1 MLPIQKK
8 LIKYNF
14 SSGNNPKYIVVHDT
28 GNMSKGA
35 DAEAHFKY
43 FNSGDRQAS
52 AHYFVDD
59 HSIVQT
65 IEDYNASWHCGD
77 GKGQYGIT
85 NYNSIGIEIC
95 INSDGDYDKAVGN
108 AIDLV
113 KYLIQKYSIPID
125 KVVRHYDASKKNC
138 PGTMSANNWAKWTWF
153 KTQLSKD
160 SWKFEGINGL
170 ADAGLLSDREGWC
183 KKIDEPMPVWAVTL
197 IMYRIFK
204 NLKGGA

>member
-1 MLPIQKK
+1 VLPIQKK

-14 SSGNNPKYIVVHDT
+14 SSGNSPEYIVVHDT
-28 GNMSKGA
+28 GNTGKGA

-43 FNSGDRQAS
+43 FNGGDRQSS

-59 HSIVQT
+59 HSIIQT
-65 IEDYNASWHCGD
+65 VEDYNASWHCGD
-77 GKGQYGIT
+77 GKGKYGIT

-113 KYLIQKYSIPID
+113 KFLMQKYSIPID
-125 KVVRHYDASKKNC
+125 RVVRHYDASRKNC

-153 KTQLSKD
+153 KAQLSEPTTHWAEKYYRFLTEE
-160 SWKFEGINGL
+160 KGIVIHERRFDDTITRG
-170 ADAGLLSDREGWC
+170 E
-183 KKIDEPMPVWAVTL
+183 IFAV
-197 IMYRIFK
+197 MARMMGYK
-204 NLKGGA
+204 E